1 MRWSVSIKQRLIVSG
16 VSVLA
21 LALLSGC
28 SARPQQPCPPPEF
41 IRPVIPASLLV
52 PPPTEAEWQ
61 AMERQAIETLTHP
74 ASDH

>member
-1 MRWSVSIKQRLIVSG
+1 LIVSG

-28 SARPQQPCPPPEF
+28 SARQPLPCPPPE
-41 IRPVIPASLLV
+41 IVRPVIPAALLV
-52 PPPTEAEWQ
+52 PPPTQAEWQ

-74 ASDH
+74 ASEP